1 MLSTSGVHSTRRR
14 LATARGTAE
23 NPHCDA
29 ATPGG
34 SVPLIQR
41 SVEKDDLLTRLRI
54 REVALFSLIALTAVL
69 ANLPEDYI
77 DEIGLNRDYLLAGL
91 GSAVVI
97 GLFLYLRFF
106 FFFSVVLL
114 FLGANMPDQ
123 IAQGFG
129 ISKIP
134 LILALVAMVGIS
146 LINYVIKLLPT
157 GLEPK
162 PKEKSPEG
170 VRAMFYAVEKNNVPY
185 AQRVMSMNFDPNLHH
200 DNGYTPLA
208 YAALRGNLQMVEM
221 FLRHGADPA
230 LPTRE
235 GETAVELALRAGHKD
250 IADVLKRAR
259 QEREARS
266 TAVPAADAGAAR

>member
-1 MLSTSGVHSTRRR
+1 
-14 LATARGTAE
+14 LAF
-23 NPHCDA
+23 
-29 ATPGG
+29 
-34 SVPLIQR
+34 IQK

-77 DEIGLNRDYLLAGL
+77 DELGLNRDYLLAGL

-114 FLGANMPDQ
+114 FLGANLPDQ

-134 LILALVAMVGIS
+134 LILALVTMVGIS
-146 LINYVIKLLPT
+146 MINYVIKLLPT

-185 AQRVMSMNFDPNLHH
+185 AQKVLQMNFDPNLRH

-208 YAALRGNLQMVEM
+208 YAAMKGNPQMVE
-221 FLRHGADPA
+221 LLVKHGANPGLA
-230 LPTRE
+230 TRE
-235 GETAVELALRAGHKD
+235 GDTPVELALRMGHTE
-250 IADVLKRAR
+250 IADTLKRAR
-259 QEREARS
+259 QELDARLAES
-266 TAVPAADAGAAR
+266 PAPPRA

>member
-1 MLSTSGVHSTRRR
+1 
-14 LATARGTAE
+14 LAF
-23 NPHCDA
+23 
-29 ATPGG
+29 
-34 SVPLIQR
+34 IQK

-77 DEIGLNRDYLLAGL
+77 DELGLNRDYLLAGL

-114 FLGANMPDQ
+114 FLGANLPDQ

-134 LILALVAMVGIS
+134 LILALVTMVGIS
-146 LINYVIKLLPT
+146 MINYVIKLLPT

-250 IADVLKRAR
+250 IADLLKRAR
-259 QEREARS
+259 QEREARGAS
-266 TAVPAADAGAAR
+266 APAAGAAVAR

>member
-1 MLSTSGVHSTRRR
+1 V
-14 LATARGTAE
+14 A
-23 NPHCDA
+23 
-29 ATPGG
+29 
-34 SVPLIQR
+34 LIQR

-54 REVALFSLIALTAVL
+54 REVALFGLIALTAVL

-77 DEIGLNRDYLLAGL
+77 EELGLNRNYLLAGL

-114 FLGANMPDQ
+114 FLGANLPEQ

-134 LILALVAMVGIS
+134 LILALVSMVGIS
-146 LINYVIKLLPT
+146 LINYVVKLLPT

-170 VRAMFYAVEKNNVPY
+170 VRAMFYAIEKNNVPY
-185 AQRVMSMNFDPNLHH
+185 GQRVMSMNFDPNLYH

-230 LPTRE
+230 LATRE

-250 IADVLKRAR
+250 IADLLKRAR
-259 QEREARS
+259 QEREAQ
-266 TAVPAADAGAAR
+266 AEAAPAAGAAAPR

>member
-1 MLSTSGVHSTRRR
+1 
-14 LATARGTAE
+14 
-23 NPHCDA
+23 
-29 ATPGG
+29 
-34 SVPLIQR
+34 LIQR
-41 SVEKDDLLTRLRI
+41 SVEKDDLLTRLRV
-54 REVALFSLIALTAVL
+54 REVGLFSLIALTAVL

-77 DEIGLNRDYLLAGL
+77 KELGLNRDYLLAAL
-91 GSAVVI
+91 ASAVVI

-106 FFFSVVLL
+106 LFFSVVLL

-134 LILALVAMVGIS
+134 LILALVAMVGMS
-146 LINYVIKLLPT
+146 LINYVVKLLPT

-170 VRAMFYAVEKNNVPY
+170 VRAMFYAIEKNNVPY
-185 AQRVMSMNFDPNLHH
+185 GQRVMSMNFDPNLHH

-221 FLRHGADPA
+221 LLRHGADPA

-250 IADVLKRAR
+250 IADLLKRAR
-259 QEREARS
+259 QEREARGAS
-266 TAVPAADAGAAR
+266 APAAGAAVAR